1 MKSGQ
6 LKELKQRDKLDTW
19 ESGSRRSQHCPPTR
33 RIRTPATE
41 AGKCVVVPVAELS
54 RFLAHRA
61 ALIAC
66 EAELREYKANSV
78 AKAVDIVR
86 DLVAM
91 TTRLFGEDVK
101 VYSSCDPEY
110 PSDDAVVFAVET
122 DMQFDQLMQAESAWA
137 RELRR
142 IAPKQTAFR
151 LYVNSR

>member
-1 MKSGQ
+1 MRGM
-6 LKELKQRDKLDTW
+6 
-19 ESGSRRSQHCPPTR
+19 
-33 RIRTPATE
+33 RILMRLLGLVA
-41 AGKCVVVPVAELS
+41 VVIGIG
-54 RFLAHRA
+54 A
-61 ALIAC
+61 AL
-66 EAELREYKANSV
+66 NSV